1 MDFFKNR
8 TMIFKV
14 RIQAIEGNRSK
25 DNSKTAV
32 QIKVDSKVHRGS
44 ALLWELVIQYLGTS
58 VNNKTQT
65 EQKTSYHGQI

>member
-25 DNSKTAV
+25 DNSKMAV

-44 ALLWELVIQYLGTS
+44 ALS
-58 VNNKTQT
+58 
-65 EQKTSYHGQI
+65 